1 MKCNYCSCVLPK
13 VPPPLNQPFCGR
25 CGHAVSDHFVAT
37 GTTAASS
44 TKSTTRSS
52 LLFPDVLGVSDPPKA
67 TLTEPAKRKSELNS
81 AYTTQNTK
89 KVKGSEV
96 QIEIWKIDLE
106 FSKKVFKDKPQLA
119 EAMINAREKHLLKPK
134 KVFDHLPF
142 SEVVKT
148 TFPEVRG
155 YRVFTARKNP
165 NKAREI
171 IFGEAEN
178 VKQSTIVPLMYLFNN
193 EKLFMILPWVSSILG
208 IIY

>member
-1 MKCNYCSCVLPK
+1 MLPK

-44 TKSTTRSS
+44 TKSTTSSS
-52 LLFPDVLGVSDPPKA
+52 LLFPDVLGVSDPPEA

-119 EAMINAREKHLLKPK
+119 EAMINARERSRKRFSIIYPFLKWSRQPFRKLEDIASSLLGRIPI
-134 KVFDHLPF
+134 
-142 SEVVKT
+142 
-148 TFPEVRG
+148 R
-155 YRVFTARKNP
+155 R
-165 NKAREI
+165 
-171 IFGEAEN
+171 
-178 VKQSTIVPLMYLFNN
+178 
-193 EKLFMILPWVSSILG
+193 EKLSLGKQKTLSSQLLSMI
-208 IIY
+208 

>member
-1 MKCNYCSCVLPK
+1 MKIRIELCL
-13 VPPPLNQPFCGR
+13 
-25 CGHAVSDHFVAT
+25 H
-37 GTTAASS
+37 
-44 TKSTTRSS
+44 
-52 LLFPDVLGVSDPPKA
+52 DP
-67 TLTEPAKRKSELNS
+67 EYEEGE
-81 AYTTQNTK
+81 
-89 KVKGSEV
+89 KGSEV

-119 EAMINAREKHLLKPK
+119 EAMINAREKRLLKPK

-155 YRVFTARKNP
+155 YRVFTASRKNP
-165 NKAREI
+165 NKVREI

-178 VKQSTIVPLMYLFNN
+178 VKQSTTVNDLMYLFNN
-193 EKLFMILPWVSSILG
+193 KKLFMILPWVSSILG